1 MEKVDKFQR
10 LLTDYFRE
18 LVLATA
24 YLQIGEQS
32 ISRLPAEASVSLT
45 LADGVTTEPM
55 YLRELQPHSASVSLG
70 IAELFQTKVIAA
82 WADLLGS
89 LFEFFVQMHLEG
101 KKPFPALKKRTTKVG
116 FSDVVDLVDQVRQ
129 GLVADF
135 AFGRYAD
142 RIKIISD
149 TLPPSKTTSRLLTVV
164 RKHVSIRNAT
174 QHHAR
179 QVYDDMLRELS
190 TPTLDVLDRSGRT
203 ISFRQGQVIELYVP
217 ELDHLKSAL
226 FIITNEWREQL
237 AAYTNGSNT

>member
-1 MEKVDKFQR
+1 MEQIDEFQQS
-10 LLTDYFRE
+10 LTDYFRE

-24 YLQIGEQS
+24 YLQMGELSLSQ
-32 ISRLPAEASVSLT
+32 LPSEASASLV
-45 LADGVTTEPM
+45 LAAGVTTEPM

-70 IAELFQTKVIAA
+70 IAELFQTKAIAA

-116 FSDVVDLVDQVRQ
+116 FSDAVDLVEQVRQ

-135 AFGRYAD
+135 AFGKYAE

-149 TLPPSKTTSRLLTVV
+149 TMPPSGRTSQALITV

-179 QVYDDMLRELS
+179 RVYDDMLRDL
-190 TPTLDVLDRSGRT
+190 
-203 ISFRQGQVIELYVP
+203 
-217 ELDHLKSAL
+217 
-226 FIITNEWREQL
+226 
-237 AAYTNGSNT
+237 